1 MMIWLN
7 IKEISVISVILINLF
22 LTIRSFILIKQ
33 RKIQPALAMWLF
45 FTIAVALSLI
55 TYKSSGD
62 LKFVDN
68 ILNTTD
74 LVYVLTVTIAIRIYG
89 DSSTKF
95 NTFDLICLGAVL
107 IIFVFWILTQNH
119 FISNLLVQFI
129 LVIAYFPVIKRFFKT
144 KKNTESF
151 TIWLL
156 MLVVSSISLLSTK
169 GILAT
174 VYSLRAV
181 ISIGLLLLFMAWLEL
196 SQKKNSKL

>member
-1 MMIWLN
+1 MEFSL
-7 IKEISVISVILINLF
+7 KEFSVISVVLINSF

-55 TYKSSGD
+55 TFKSSGD
-62 LKFVDN
+62 LRFIDN

-74 LVYVLTVTIAIRIYG
+74 LVYVLTVTIAIWIYG
-89 DSSTKF
+89 DISTKF
-95 NTFDLICLGAVL
+95 DKFDLICLGAVF
-107 IIFVFWILTQNH
+107 IIFIFWILTQNH

-129 LVIAYFPVIKRFFKT
+129 LVIAYFPTIKRFIKT

-151 TIWLL
+151 TIWIL
-156 MLVVSSISLLSTK
+156 MLVVSSISLLSTS
-169 GILAT
+169 GLLAT

-181 ISIGLLLLFMAWLEL
+181 ISIGLLLLFMTYLEL
-196 SQKKNSKL
+196 SQKEIQNS

>member
-1 MMIWLN
+1 MEFSL
-7 IKEISVISVILINLF
+7 KEFSVISVVLINSF

-55 TYKSSGD
+55 TFKSSGD
-62 LKFVDN
+62 LRFIDN

-74 LVYVLTVTIAIRIYG
+74 LVYVLTVTIAIWIYG
-89 DSSTKF
+89 DISTKF
-95 NTFDLICLGAVL
+95 DKFDLICLGAVF
-107 IIFVFWILTQNH
+107 IIFIFWILTQNH

-129 LVIAYFPVIKRFFKT
+129 LVIAYFPTIKRFIKT

-151 TIWLL
+151 TIWIL
-156 MLVVSSISLLSTK
+156 MLVVSSISLLSTS
-169 GILAT
+169 GLLAT

-181 ISIGLLLLFMAWLEL
+181 ISIGLLLLFMTYLEL
-196 SQKKNSKL
+196 SQKEIQKS

>member
-1 MMIWLN
+1 MEFSL
-7 IKEISVISVILINLF
+7 KEFSVISVVLINSF

-55 TYKSSGD
+55 TFKSSGD
-62 LKFVDN
+62 LRFIDN

-74 LVYVLTVTIAIRIYG
+74 LVYVLTVTIAIWIYG
-89 DSSTKF
+89 DISTKF
-95 NTFDLICLGAVL
+95 DKFDLICLGAVF
-107 IIFVFWILTQNH
+107 IIFIFWILTQNH

-129 LVIAYFPVIKRFFKT
+129 LVIAYFPTIKRFIKT

-151 TIWLL
+151 TIWII
-156 MLVVSSISLLSTK
+156 MLVVSSISLLSTS
-169 GILAT
+169 GLLAT

-181 ISIGLLLLFMAWLEL
+181 ISIGLLLLFMTYLEL
-196 SQKKNSKL
+196 SQKEIQKS

>member
-1 MMIWLN
+1 MEFSL
-7 IKEISVISVILINLF
+7 KEFSVISVVLINSF

-55 TYKSSGD
+55 TFKSSGD
-62 LKFVDN
+62 LRFIDN

-74 LVYVLTVTIAIRIYG
+74 LVYVLTVTIAIWIYG
-89 DSSTKF
+89 DISTKF
-95 NTFDLICLGAVL
+95 DKFDLICLGAVF
-107 IIFVFWILTQNH
+107 IIFIFWILTQNH

-129 LVIAYFPVIKRFFKT
+129 LVIAYFPTIKRFIKT

-151 TIWLL
+151 TIWIL
-156 MLVVSSISLLSTK
+156 MLVVSSISLLSTS
-169 GILAT
+169 GLLAT

-181 ISIGLLLLFMAWLEL
+181 ISIGLLLLFMTYLEWRRRPIKSL
-196 SQKKNSKL
+196 